1 MIEKYDL
8 VNLIQNYEYYLDRL
22 SSLVYGSLDIR
33 ERDNKKYIYV
43 HFRKDGKI
51 ITKYVGEYTEN
62 LYNEILS
69 NNVEIKEINKK
80 IRYIEKYI
88 KEKDYKKKEVSE
100 ETKDNIRKVSN
111 NKEKLLL
118 DLAKLENINISV
130 ENIYNILSNTEVNN
144 ILSDEVV
151 KFYNLLNGFE
161 YLLNEEYYKFEFN
174 TGLLCSI
181 NKRMNH
187 NSIFLN
193 DYALE
198 TINKD
203 IKSIMDR
210 DIPISSKAIELLL
223 YILRRNIFKVNNLST
238 AFIFSNMYL
247 LYNSNGVLTVPF
259 EFIDRF
265 KSMIATFSNGKDTR
279 ILKKFIITKCYI
291 KNIDDIHNEKIEAD
305 NYNIKTTKIYNYF
318 RENDQ

>member
-1 MIEKYDL
+1 MFHTRKNMWNKTIKCFTQEKTYVKQNSKMFHTKLMKSFYRNKCLWYIIYNFFKTKYRGGFVIEKYDL

-33 ERDNKKYIYV
+33 GRDNKKYIYV

-161 YLLNEEYYKFEFN
+161 Y
-174 TGLLCSI
+174 
-181 NKRMNH
+181 
-187 NSIFLN
+187 
-193 DYALE
+193 
-198 TINKD
+198 
-203 IKSIMDR
+203 
-210 DIPISSKAIELLL
+210 
-223 YILRRNIFKVNNLST
+223 
-238 AFIFSNMYL
+238 
-247 LYNSNGVLTVPF
+247 
-259 EFIDRF
+259 
-265 KSMIATFSNGKDTR
+265 
-279 ILKKFIITKCYI
+279 CYVV
-291 KNIDDIHNEKIEAD
+291 
-305 NYNIKTTKIYNYF
+305 
-318 RENDQ
+318 